1 MSKRK
6 TDGDVLVNRLSVGLA
21 NHKKLLAS
29 WTGLQTEAE
38 PSNGA
43 SHEEREEDEFKDEAL
58 GHEQCVLCAFRRVA
72 LTNS

>member
-6 TDGDVLVNRLSVGLA
+6 IDGDVLVNRLSVGLA

-38 PSNGA
+38 PHAGA
-43 SHEEREEDEFKDEAL
+43 SREGGEEDDFKDEAL
-58 GHEQCVLCAFRRVA
+58 GHEQCVLYAFA
-72 LTNS
+72 KCGPH